1 MIIKGS
7 RYTQATETR
16 NGVTTNVAVSSKFET
31 KNFFSVIIEEGQSM
45 QYLAALHL
53 NDPTLYW
60 KIADINP
67 NIVFPDKL
75 PAGTLIK
82 IPFV

>member
-7 RYTQATETR
+7 RYTQSTETR
-16 NGVTTNVAVSSKFET
+16 NGVTVNVALPTKYET
-31 KNFFSVIIEEGQSM
+31 KSYFSVITEEGQSL

-67 NIVFPDKL
+67 TIVFPDKL
-75 PAGTLIK
+75 PAGTLIN
-82 IPFV
+82 IPFL